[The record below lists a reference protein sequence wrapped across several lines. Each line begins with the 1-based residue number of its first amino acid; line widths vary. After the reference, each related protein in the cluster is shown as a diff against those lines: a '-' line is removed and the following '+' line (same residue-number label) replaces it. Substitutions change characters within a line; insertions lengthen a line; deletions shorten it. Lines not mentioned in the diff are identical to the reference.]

1 VSNQKTASSPKKR
14 RFRLW
19 HFLLAVLILAGI
31 GFGLRHEAIQRWK
44 WAAIRM
50 PDRMARVGGVW
61 SVNTLAR
68 RLQDAHKLRDVPTF
82 LVAAQEVG
90 LTEVQPGGY
99 YLPPLAGPLD
109 LARAF
114 KAGPTHLKVTF
125 PEGFT
130 AEQIAA
136 RLQRLGFVHAQDL
149 LQMAYPETGFSHLE
163 GRLYPDTYLLRK
175 TASAHVLAQ
184 TLEDRFTRVT
194 NALPRPFPNL
204 AGKPLTL
211 LQLTILA
218 SIVEREARAPVDM
231 PLVAGVLLNRLNTP
245 MRLQV
250 DATVEYGLILQA
262 RAGQGPGRKT
272 RLTDADLKLPSPFNT
287 YLIDGL
293 PPEPICNPGAQA
305 LQAVARPTWSNYLFY
320 VYSPLLKRHRFAATF
335 AEHQQNIRLAIAE
348 RQELQAATLAALN
361 PSTGAGIQLPPPA
374 PAPTAK

>member
-1 VSNQKTASSPKKR
+1 MTSKETSPSPKRR
-14 RFRLW
+14 RFRPW
-19 HFLLAVLILAGI
+19 HLVLALLLAAAIGAGI
-31 GFGLRHEAIQRWK
+31 RYESIQRWK

-50 PDRMARVGGVW
+50 PDRMARVGSVW
-61 SVNTLAR
+61 SANTLAR
-68 RLQDAHKLRDVPTF
+68 RLQDAHKLRDIPTF

-99 YLPPLAGPLD
+99 YLPPMAGPLD

-114 KAGPTHLKVTF
+114 LAGPTHLKVTF

-149 LQMAYPETGFSHLE
+149 LHLAYPDTGFSRLE

-175 TASAHVLAQ
+175 AASAHILAEKF
-184 TLEDRFTRVT
+184 EDRFTQIT
-194 NALPRPFPNL
+194 NALPRPFPSV

-211 LQLTILA
+211 LQLTTLA
-218 SIVEREARAPVDM
+218 SLVEREARAPEDM

-262 RAGQGPGRKT
+262 MAGQGPGRKT

-293 PPEPICNPGAQA
+293 PPEPICNPGQQA
-305 LQAVARPTWSNYLFY
+305 LLAAARPTWSNYLFY

-335 AEHQQNIRLAIAE
+335 AGHQQNIRLAIQE
-348 RQELQAATLAALN
+348 RQALEAAKAAAAAPDTDSEVTLPL
-361 PSTGAGIQLPPPA
+361 PA
-374 PAPTAK
+374 PVMKP

>member
-1 VSNQKTASSPKKR
+1 MTTKETTAAPNKR
-14 RFRLW
+14 RLRPVAWLFA
-19 HFLLAVLILAGI
+19 LLLVAAMVAGV
-31 GFGLRHEAIQRWK
+31 RYEAIQRWK
-44 WAAIRM
+44 WAALRM
-50 PDRMARVGGVW
+50 PDRMARVGSVW
-61 SVNTLAR
+61 NVTTLAR

-82 LVAAQEVG
+82 LIAAQEVG
-90 LTEVQPGGY
+90 LTEAQPGGY
-99 YLPPLAGPLD
+99 YLPPVAGPLD

-136 RLQRLGFVHAQDL
+136 RLQRSGFVHAEDL
-149 LQMAYPETGFSHLE
+149 LHLAYPEAGFSHLE

-175 TASAHVLAQ
+175 NASAHILAEKF
-184 TLEDRFTRVT
+184 EDRFTQVT
-194 NALPRPFPNL
+194 NTLPRPFPSVS
-204 AGKPLTL
+204 GKPLTL
-211 LQLTILA
+211 LQLTTLA
-218 SIVEREARAPVDM
+218 SIVEREARAPEDM

-262 RAGQGPGRKT
+262 MAGQGQGRKT

-305 LQAVARPTWSNYLFY
+305 LLAAARPTWSNYLFY

-335 AEHQQNIRLAIAE
+335 AGHQQNIRLAIQE
-348 RQELQAATLAALN
+348 RQALEAAKAAAAAPDTDSEVTLPL
-361 PSTGAGIQLPPPA
+361 PA
-374 PAPTAK
+374 PVMKP